1 MREKRSSSKFEG
13 WTRDTAIALTC
24 RLVWKTKVTYVNEA
38 PKAHVDRRVI
48 AYSLHAVYTG
58 YPVTSVVH

>member
-13 WTRDTAIALTC
+13 WTRDTC

-48 AYSLHAVYTG
+48 AYSLHVVYTG